1 MLTRL
6 EIDGFK
12 NLLDFSVDF
21 GPFTCIAGRNGVGK
35 SNIFDVIQFLSLLS
49 DNTLMDAALSVRD
62 TEPETADLRELF
74 WTDGRERVSSF
85 RIAAEMIV
93 EKENSD
99 DFGRLAEASSTYL
112 RYEIRIGYEESARRG
127 ILGRLVLE
135 SEDLNYITEGQASH
149 RLKFPHNARDFRK
162 SIVDNKRRTK
172 TGYISTE
179 RSTEQEPE
187 ILIHQ
192 EGHQGRPQ
200 RAPAKSAPRTIVATS
215 NTSTTPTILAARRE
229 MQRWRLLALEPSS
242 MRQTDKFQ
250 SPSEVTSSGGH
261 LPSTLYRLTTEETDQ
276 DGNAEQVSARVANR
290 LSELVGV
297 PQVEVDIDEV
307 RQLLSLQVREKSGIV
322 LPARSLSDGTLRFL
336 TLCILAEDPSTRG
349 VICMEEPEN
358 GIHPAKLD
366 AMVELLHD
374 LAVDPSEMTGITNP
388 FRQVIVAT
396 HSPYFVQLQEPD
408 DLLLATEVEVKGP
421 TGKPTTTLRCRPL
434 NNTWRANQERGV
446 GELSIIDYL
455 VQPPNARFQL
465 PFGEDLMTPR
475 RQNLQRD

>member
-12 NLLDFSVDF
+12 NLLNFSVDF

-49 DNTLMDAALSVRD
+49 DNTLMEAALSVRD
-62 TEPETADLRELF
+62 TEPETANLRELF
-74 WTDGRERVSSF
+74 WTDGKEYASSF
-85 RIAAEMIV
+85 HIAAEMIV
-93 EKENSD
+93 DRENSD

-112 RYEIRIGYEESARRG
+112 RYEIRIGYEEATHRG
-127 ILGRLVLE
+127 TLGRLVLK
-135 SEDLNYITEGQASH
+135 SEDLNYITEGQAS
-149 RLKFPHNARDFRK
+149 RKLKFPHSAKDFRK
-162 SIVDNKRRTK
+162 HIVDNKRRTK

-179 RSTEQEPE
+179 QSTKQESE

-200 RAPAKSAPRTIVATS
+200 RAPAKSAPRTIVATA

-229 MQRWRLLALEPSS
+229 MQNWRLLALEPSS
-242 MRQTDKFQ
+242 MRRTDRFQ

-261 LPSTLYRLTTEETDQ
+261 LPSTLFRLTTDETDSN
-276 DGNAEQVSARVANR
+276 GSAEQVSARVANR

-297 PQVEVDIDEV
+297 PRIEIDVDEV
-307 RQLLSLQVREKSGIV
+307 RQLLSLQVREKSGV
-322 LPARSLSDGTLRFL
+322 TLPARSLSDGTLRFL
-336 TLCILAEDPSTRG
+336 TLCILAEDPVTRG

-366 AMVELLHD
+366 AMVELLRD
-374 LAVDPSEMTGITNP
+374 LAVDPSEVPGTSNP

-396 HSPYFVQLQEPD
+396 HSPYFVQLQEPS

-421 TGKPTTTLRCRPL
+421 KGKPTTTLRCKSL
-434 NNTWRANQERGV
+434 NNTWRSTQDQGI
-446 GELSIIDYL
+446 GQLSIVDYL
-455 VQPPNARFQL
+455 VQPPNVRFQL
-465 PFGEDLMTPR
+465 GFNESIMDPR
-475 RQNLQRD
+475 WQKS